1 MLHIYW
7 PEKVSSTMRNL
18 QYYIGFWP
26 MSARISINDPISAR
40 PPGSADSSG
49 EDPKSARFRPVCGGL
64 PKSVLACALAKGPP
78 EIGVAPRCMP

>member
-1 MLHIYW
+1 MRGNLTGGN
-7 PEKVSSTMRNL
+7 STFMFCP
-18 QYYIGFWP
+18 I
-26 MSARISINDPISAR
+26 SARISMNDPISAR
-40 PPGSADSSG
+40 PPESADSSG